1 MRLDQSGHNRF
12 SYSGTIMKKLILST
26 VALVAMAGNAFTAD
40 LRSIKSAPAVDP
52 EPSWKGFYVGL
63 NAGGE
68 WANTNNVNIYTWPTK
83 PLLGYF
89 TTAAPLNGGISS
101 GSSLGLIGGG
111 QVGYN
116 LQTAFSGFNFV
127 VGLETDFQ
135 GLANSKNT
143 RQSPFSA
150 LTLTFSGHDQ
160 YPTDSLTTVT
170 TLLAYLGTVR
180 GRVGILAIPSLLLY
194 GTAGLAYGG
203 VNVGIDLYQRFGAA
217 QGSGYSS
224 HNSTSAGWTAGGG
237 AEWMFLPN
245 WTAKAEYLY
254 YDLGYL
260 QTNANFVAWSSPG
273 AQLTY
278 GSQGTTQF
286 TGNIIRAGV
295 NYHFDLANFTQVVAK
310 F

>member
-1 MRLDQSGHNRF
+1 
-12 SYSGTIMKKLILST
+12 
-26 VALVAMAGNAFTAD
+26 MA
-40 LRSIKSAPAVDP
+40 APG
-52 EPSWKGFYVGL
+52 SLWTGFYAGL
-63 NAGGE
+63 NAGSAWG
-68 WANTNNVNIYTWPTK
+68 NSNNVNIYTWPTS
-83 PLLGYF
+83 PLFGYF
-89 TTAAPLNGGISS
+89 TTGAPLNGGISS
-101 GSSLGLIGGG
+101 GSALGFIGGG

-116 LQTAFSGFNFV
+116 LQTALLGFNV
-127 VGLETDFQ
+127 VAGLEVDFQ

-150 LTLTFSGHDQ
+150 LTLTFSGRDQ

-170 TLLAYLGTVR
+170 TSLSYLGTVR
-180 GRVGILAIPSLLLY
+180 GRAGFLATPSLLLY
-194 GTAGLAYGG
+194 GTAGLAYGE
-203 VNVGIDLYQRFGAA
+203 VNVGLDLYQRFGAA

-224 HNSTSAGWTAGGG
+224 HNSTSVGWTAGGG

-245 WTAKAEYLY
+245 WTVKAEYLY

-260 QTNANFVAWSSPG
+260 QTNANFIAWSSPG

-286 TGNIIRAGV
+286 TGNIVRAGV
-295 NYHFDLANFTQVVAK
+295 NYHFNFANVAPLVAK